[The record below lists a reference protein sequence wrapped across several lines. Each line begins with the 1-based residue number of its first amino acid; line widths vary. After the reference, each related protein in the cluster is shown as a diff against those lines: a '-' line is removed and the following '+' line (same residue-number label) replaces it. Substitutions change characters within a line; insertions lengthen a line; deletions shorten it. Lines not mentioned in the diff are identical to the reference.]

1 MSKLQD
7 EGVKH
12 IISYINE
19 HNYHYIY
26 FILISALLLSSA
38 ITWLIA
44 SRKSRTEILKL
55 KSEIKKLNVD
65 HLKEIQLARDNHNK
79 NSKEIEV
86 LLRNI
91 LSSVTRYNSDSSND
105 NMIKVQEDW
114 MNLTSFY
121 CNDFINSFERY
132 IELKTFDVTRKQRKT
147 ILKNDIFHFLSVT
160 ETFYRAIND
169 TNILNITTYDK
180 FRFTKETFIYRII
193 FIKENT
199 SFVNIKIR
207 KNLFE
212 KLKNIEIITPP
223 QNFLIR
229 FYKIYFI
236 AYC

>member
-1 MSKLQD
+1 MSKLQE

-19 HNYHYIY
+19 HNYYYIY
-26 FILISALLLSSA
+26 FILIFALLLSST
-38 ITWLIA
+38 ITWFIA

-65 HLKEIQLARDNHNK
+65 HLKEIQLARDNHNE
-79 NSKEIEV
+79 NSKEIQV
-86 LLRNI
+86 QLRNI
-91 LSSVTRYNSDSSND
+91 LSSVALYNSNSSND

-132 IELKTFDVTRKQRKT
+132 IELKTFDVTRKQKKT
-147 ILKNDIFHFLSVT
+147 ILKNDIFQFLDVT
-160 ETFYRAIND
+160 ETFYRVIND
-169 TNILNITTYDK
+169 PNILNITKYDK

-199 SFVNIKIR
+199 SFVNIRIR

-212 KLKNIEIITPP
+212 KLKKIEIITPP
-223 QNFLIR
+223 QNFLLR